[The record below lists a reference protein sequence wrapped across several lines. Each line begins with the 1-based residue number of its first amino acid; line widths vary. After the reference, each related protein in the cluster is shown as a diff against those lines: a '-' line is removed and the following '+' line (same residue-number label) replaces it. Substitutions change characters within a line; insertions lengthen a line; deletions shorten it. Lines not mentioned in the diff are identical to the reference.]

1 MKREF
6 DTLPINTSPEEVF
19 STASLAEAFLDSM
32 GLEHP
37 LEKFSLTNKDY
48 GIAMQ
53 SYYGGR
59 AECRIKGIKVP
70 IMFVD
75 FTSQYATCNSLL
87 GTWDYMIARDVKVQD
102 DTEEVRKFLNSVTF
116 QKMFN
121 RASWP
126 DLNFFLLVEP
136 HGDMLPVRAVYND
149 VEGESTNI
157 GINPLTSKVPIWYSG
172 PDLAASKIQ
181 TGRSPKI
188 VKAVRITPVGVQ
200 EGLKPI
206 TLGNKKIVPE
216 EDNFYNIVV
225 EGKEQSSGPIKQ
237 FYKCLASAGCYGL
250 AVEVTERS
258 RLRKTDKRS
267 ACFREMEFDLEPK
280 PERVENPGPWF
291 CPFAILVL
299 LTTTPRVR
307 TTSRLVRFCPSQ
319 ARLC

>member
-126 DLNFFLLVEP
+126 DLNFFALVEP
-136 HGDMLPVRAVYND
+136 HGDMLPCSSCLQRR
-149 VEGESTNI
+149 
-157 GINPLTSKVPIWYSG
+157 
-172 PDLAASKIQ
+172 
-181 TGRSPKI
+181 GR
-188 VKAVRITPVGVQ
+188 
-200 EGLKPI
+200 
-206 TLGNKKIVPE
+206 
-216 EDNFYNIVV
+216 
-225 EGKEQSSGPIKQ
+225 
-237 FYKCLASAGCYGL
+237 
-250 AVEVTERS
+250 
-258 RLRKTDKRS
+258 
-267 ACFREMEFDLEPK
+267 REHK
-280 PERVENPGPWF
+280 YWN
-291 CPFAILVL
+291 
-299 LTTTPRVR
+299 
-307 TTSRLVRFCPSQ
+307 
-319 ARLC
+319 

>member
-1 MKREF
+1 
-6 DTLPINTSPEEVF
+6 
-19 STASLAEAFLDSM
+19 
-32 GLEHP
+32 
-37 LEKFSLTNKDY
+37 
-48 GIAMQ
+48 MQ

-87 GTWDYMIARDVKVQD
+87 GTWGYMIARDVNVQD

-126 DLNFFLLVEP
+126 DLNFFALVGP
-136 HGDMLPVRAVYND
+136 HGDMVRAVYND
-149 VEGESTNI
+149 VEGERTNI

-200 EGLKPI
+200 DGLDSSPSLLEIRRSFQRKI
-206 TLGNKKIVPE
+206 TSTTSWSKGRSNRQA
-216 EDNFYNIVV
+216 
-225 EGKEQSSGPIKQ
+225 QSSSFINAWQVQAAMDWRLK
-237 FYKCLASAGCYGL
+237 S
-250 AVEVTERS
+250 TERS
-258 RLRKTDKRS
+258 RLRKTEKRS
-267 ACFREMEFDLEPK
+267 ACFRVRWNSTLSPNPK
-280 PERVENPGPWF
+280 ELRIRDRGS
-291 CPFAILVL
+291 VL
-299 LTTTPRVR
+299 
-307 TTSRLVRFCPSQ
+307 SQ
-319 ARLC
+319 SSFY

>member
-1 MKREF
+1 
-6 DTLPINTSPEEVF
+6 
-19 STASLAEAFLDSM
+19 
-32 GLEHP
+32 
-37 LEKFSLTNKDY
+37 
-48 GIAMQ
+48 
-53 SYYGGR
+53 
-59 AECRIKGIKVP
+59 
-70 IMFVD
+70 
-75 FTSQYATCNSLL
+75 
-87 GTWDYMIARDVKVQD
+87 
-102 DTEEVRKFLNSVTF
+102 VRKFLNSVTF

-126 DLNFFLLVEP
+126 DLNFFALVEP

-225 EGKEQSSGPIKQ
+225 EGKEQSSGP
-237 FYKCLASAGCYGL
+237 
-250 AVEVTERS
+250 
-258 RLRKTDKRS
+258 
-267 ACFREMEFDLEPK
+267 
-280 PERVENPGPWF
+280 NH
-291 CPFAILVL
+291 
-299 LTTTPRVR
+299 
-307 TTSRLVRFCPSQ
+307 PSQ
-319 ARLC
+319 NGNTQTPEETPSQTNLHYRRSLVDDDQMAHKT